1 MFMKMTPAQRL
12 PMRCRHRGASLLEAL
27 IALLI
32 FSVGLLGLLGLQAN
46 ALGASRDAQ
55 YRAEAAVLAHEIIGT
70 MWTDRAN
77 LADYAHYAN
86 GGGTCTPIGSPTS
99 NANAVRWMNQFT
111 TAGSAKFLPG
121 ATSAAQRIV
130 VEADR
135 TVRVTL
141 CWRGP
146 QDASWHNY
154 TAVARIP
161 T

>member
-1 MFMKMTPAQRL
+1 MKMTPAQRL

-55 YRAEAAVLAHEIIGT
+55 YRAEAAVLANEIIGI

-77 LADYAHYAN
+77 LAQYAHN
-86 GGGTCTPIGSPTS
+86 GSGGNTCAPTGTATT
-99 NANAVRWMNQFT
+99 NANAVNWLNQFT
-111 TAGSAKFLPG
+111 ASNARSLPG
-121 ATSAAQRIV
+121 ATSAAQQIIV
-130 VEADR
+130 GSDR

-141 CWRGP
+141 CWRAP
-146 QDASWHNY
+146 QDAGWHNY

-161 T
+161 S